1 MKQKATPKPAKQK
14 KADQSRPLRN
24 IKGFLKSY
32 ASSKA
37 GQDNRGNVMFD
48 AIMEATN
55 AQT

>member
-32 ASSKA
+32 AASKA
-37 GQDNRGNVMFD
+37 GQDNRGSAMFD
-48 AIMEATN
+48 AIMEAAN
-55 AQT
+55 GKA